1 MILAIEAVRKRYDRV
16 EAVRGVSFSISR
28 GEVFGLLGEN
38 GSGKSTL
45 NKMIVG
51 LLRPDEGSIVVDG
64 HDVQEAPELAKSA
77 IGFLPEVP
85 YLYPAMTGREYVRFI
100 AALRGLDERVV
111 LGLAER
117 LFGAFELGAAQD
129 QAIGSYSAGMRK
141 KAALIGALAGTPPLV
156 ILDEP
161 TNALDPYSIFLLREI
176 ISELRERGSAV
187 LVTSHILEFI
197 EKCADRIGIIARGEL
212 LVTGTQSE
220 VAERTGRPG
229 ENLETVFLNLVGRDT
244 TSLPR
249 LLGSK

>member
-1 MILAIEAVRKRYDRV
+1 MILDVESVRKRYDQI
-16 EAVRGVSFSISR
+16 EAVRGVSFRIEP

-51 LLRPDEGSIVVDG
+51 LLRPDSGTIRVAG
-64 HDVQEAPELAKSA
+64 HDVQQEPEDAKAA

-85 YLYPAMTGREYVRFI
+85 YLYPAMTGLEYVRFI
-100 AALRGLDERVV
+100 AALRGLEEKEV
-111 LGLAER
+111 LALAER
-117 LFGAFELGAAQD
+117 LFGAFELEQAKD
-129 QAIGSYSAGMRK
+129 QSIGSYSAGMRK
-141 KAALIGALAGTPPLV
+141 KTALIGALAGTPPLV

-197 EKCADRIGIIARGEL
+197 EKCADRIGIIAKGEL
-212 LVTGTQSE
+212 LVTGSQAE
-220 VAERTGRPG
+220 VAEQTGRPG
-229 ENLETVFLNLVGRDT
+229 ASLETVFLNLVGRDT
-244 TSLPR
+244 EALPR
-249 LLGSK
+249 LL